1 MCLPYDS
8 RTVVTLNEQ
17 VLDGLNRNLEAPLK
31 CMHLAVGLNIYLSIY
46 LSIYIYIYILYIYIF
61 IKQCL
66 P

>member
-31 CMHLAVGLNIYLSIY
+31 CMHLAVGLNIYLSIN
-46 LSIYIYIYILYIYIF
+46 LSIYIYIYIL
-61 IKQCL
+61 
-66 P
+66 